1 MPERVFWRE
10 MCPSRLITLFNAY
23 YKPRQAQYVPAAGT
37 TKPGEELGIYSA
49 ISQMGGL

>member
-1 MPERVFWRE
+1 MPEHVFWRE

-23 YKPRQAQYVPAAGT
+23 FKPRQARSIPAADT
-37 TKPGEELGIYSA
+37 TQPGEELGIYSA